1 MNLHPKGSLFLTF
14 ALSLTMPWAFA
25 AEDLAALRL
34 RAERGE
40 PAAQVRLAECYE
52 RGESVSQDFVAA
64 EKLFRSAAA
73 QGVGQPFAMTRGI
86 FRNMPARYPE
96 QRSWWEAA
104 AKQGNAYAQFRL
116 GLSYDQPMSGMG
128 RDQDQALMWLH
139 QSASQNCAEAWFA
152 LYFIEKAEPK
162 KSLEYLKR
170 SADAGNLEAM
180 TAFADHLLG
189 EKEHTQADFDEGVRL
204 LQLAESKGSSYA
216 LHRLAQVFSSLNP
229 TAGFG
234 PPTDRILAN
243 KSTLAKSPKDYFKLL
258 RRDALRNESLSAF
271 NMSAIYS
278 NGWKAAEI
286 EADQVAAYGWS
297 LFAVLSE
304 FPDRGGSPSFSLQGL
319 IGGER
324 ASPKWPGEALR
335 RDGLAYYEKLRQES
349 RASRVDDVE
358 ARLWYNLHFN
368 LAALG
373 KGDNEFRIAQFYFRG
388 EGVSPDPEKAFKMW
402 TANANE
408 GHAGSIYAAG
418 WCLLHGEGT
427 PKDEAE
433 ARAWFAKLNTSND
446 PYKIFTKRVDQ
457 ALEYHTLTRGPA
469 GK

>member
-14 ALSLTMPWAFA
+14 VLSATMPWAFA
-25 AEDLAALRL
+25 AEDIAALRL

-73 QGVGQPFAMTRGI
+73 QGVGQPFAMTREI
-86 FRNMPARYPE
+86 FRNMPARYPDE
-96 QRSWWEAA
+96 RSWWEAA

-116 GLSYDQPMSGMG
+116 GLSYDQPLPGVGS
-128 RDQDQALMWLH
+128 DQDQALMWLKK
-139 QSASQNCAEAWFA
+139 SASQNCAEGLFA
-152 LYFIEKAEPK
+152 LSFIEKDK
-162 KSLEYLKR
+162 QKSLAYLKQA
-170 SADAGNLEAM
+170 ADAGNLEAM
-180 TAFADHLLG
+180 TAFADYLLV
-189 EKEHTQADFDEGVRL
+189 EKKEQSQADFDEGVRL
-204 LQLAESKGSSYA
+204 LQSAESKGSSYA

-229 TAGFG
+229 ATGFG
-234 PPTDRILAN
+234 SPSDRVLAN
-243 KSTLAKSPKDYFKLL
+243 KSAFAKSPKDYFKLL
-258 RRDALRNESLSAF
+258 RRDALRKESNSAF
-271 NMSAIYS
+271 EMSVIYS

-286 EADQVAAYGWS
+286 EADPVAAYGWS

-304 FPDRGGSPSFSLQGL
+304 FPDRAGSPSSCLQGL

-335 RDGLAYYEKLRQES
+335 RDGQAYYEKLRHES
-349 RASRVDDVE
+349 RTSRVDDVE
-358 ARLWYNLHFN
+358 ARLWFNLHFN

-402 TANANE
+402 TANANK
-408 GHAGSIYAAG
+408 GHAGSIYAAA

-427 PKDEAE
+427 PKDEAA